1 MAQEEASAVEEQQ
14 ILLTRG
20 LQGSGK
26 DFFARQWV
34 AENPDWRIRVNR
46 DDIRKMIVDKFHGL
60 SRHQEETVTL
70 MQMAMVRAAIGGKL
84 SVVVSDTNLRAS
96 TVKQWLALGAELGVP
111 VNHHDVH
118 VDLEVAIE
126 RDKNRDRVV
135 GEEVIRDWHK
145 RFFQKG
151 QFPKWPT
158 LEDSLPKGQ
167 AYEPNPDLPKAVWVD
182 IDGTIANMKNCG
194 RGPFDWHRV
203 GEDDPIQHVIDV
215 VHALRDAGYKIV
227 IMSGRDEVSREAT
240 ILWLKKHGIPFDD
253 LFMRPE
259 GSQEKD
265 NKIKHDLFWEFV
277 APKYDVRFAL
287 DDRDQVVHFTRDV
300 LKIPVFQVAPG
311 NF

>member
-1 MAQEEASAVEEQQ
+1 MKDQK

-26 DFFARQWV
+26 TTFARNWV
-34 AENPDWRIRVNR
+34 DEDPDWRVRINR
-46 DDIRKMIVDKFHGL
+46 DDIRKMIADKFHGL

-70 MQMAMVRAAIGGKL
+70 VQFAQARAALGAHL
-84 SVVVSDTNLRAS
+84 SVVVDDTNLRAS
-96 TVKQWLALGAELGVP
+96 TVKQWLALGKELGVP
-111 VNHHDVH
+111 VEH
-118 VDLEVAIE
+118 VDLWIDLEEAIE
-126 RDKNRDRVV
+126 RDAQRDRVV
-135 GEEVIRDWHK
+135 GEEVIRDFYK
-145 RFFQKG
+145 RFFQKNR
-151 QFPKWPT
+151 FPDFPT
-158 LEDSLPKGQ
+158 LDDAVSLGQ
-167 AYEPNPDLPKAVWVD
+167 AYVPNPFLPKAVWVD
-182 IDGTIANMKNCG
+182 IDGTIASMKNCG

-215 VHALRDAGYKIV
+215 VHALRDARYKIV

-240 ILWLKKHGIPFDD
+240 IEWLNKHKIPFDD
-253 LFMRPE
+253 LFMRPA

-265 NKIKHDLFWEFV
+265 NKIKHDLFWEHV
-277 APKYDVRFAL
+277 APKYDIRFAL

>member
-1 MAQEEASAVEEQQ
+1 MNNQQ

-26 DFFARQWV
+26 SFFARQWV
-34 AENPDWRIRVNR
+34 AEDPDWRVRINR
-46 DDIRKMIVDKFHGL
+46 DDIRKMIADKYWGL

-70 MQMAMVRAAIGGKL
+70 LQFAMARAAIGGKL
-84 SVVVSDTNLRAS
+84 SVVVDDTNLRAA

-111 VNHHDVH
+111 VNHHDVP
-118 VDLEVAIE
+118 VDLELAIE
-126 RDKNRDRVV
+126 RDSQRDRVV
-135 GEEVIRDWHK
+135 GEDVIRDYHN
-145 RFFQKG
+145 RFFRKG
-151 QFPKWPT
+151 HFPAWPS
-158 LEDSLPKGQ
+158 LEDSVPKGQ
-167 AYEPNPDLPKAVWVD
+167 AYVPNPFLPKAVWVD
-182 IDGTIANMKNCG
+182 IDGTIADMKNCG

-203 GEDDPIQHVIDV
+203 GEDDPIQHVVDV
-215 VHALRDAGYKIV
+215 VHALRDARYKIV

-240 ILWLKKHGIPFDD
+240 IDWLNRHGIPFDD
-253 LFMRPE
+253 LFMRPA

-277 APKYDVRFAL
+277 APKYDIRFAL

-300 LKIPVFQVAPG
+300 LNIPVFQVAPG